1 MKQALLPSN
10 RSITVAARID
20 RPAGGHPEQSEG
32 SAFHPDSLP
41 PRCHPDPA
49 LAGKGSAFARL
60 LTRAA
65 RIDCPAGG
73 HPERSEGS
81 AFHSDARPP
90 KPWHRRGWLLSFA
103 RLLTRAARIL
113 TLSRAQRG
121 ICFISLLLTFH
132 SPLVT
137 VVSAQ
142 GITPQSIITTVA
154 GGSWQFRGDGGPAID
169 APLGT
174 IQGVAVDSAGNV
186 YVADPDNFL
195 ILKISPDGIL
205 TIVAGNGLL
214 GFSGDGGPA
223 TSASLPVPVGVA
235 LDAAGSLYI
244 ATLRR
249 IHKVSADGIITTVAG
264 NGEDGFSGDGGP
276 ATSATFDTI
285 SGVAVDTSGNL
296 YIADSHNQ
304 RIRKVG
310 LDGIITTVAGS
321 GDTGYFNGGFSGDNG
336 PATSALL
343 SQPADVAV
351 DAAGNLYIA
360 DEQNDRIR
368 KVGLDGII
376 TTVVGGAF
384 PAMAF
389 RPQVLL
395 LIDPAGWR

>member
-1 MKQALLPSN
+1 MPQREFSFAPAGARSRLGIAYPGLTPGAILCRPLRGSESPTTPRPPSSSGRSVRRAGEKFGLEQVMKQALLPSN

-154 GGSWQFRGDGGPAID
+154 GGFVAISRRRWTGHRCAPGNHSGSRGG
-169 APLGT
+169 LGR
-174 IQGVAVDSAGNV
+174 QCVCCRS
-186 YVADPDNFL
+186 
-195 ILKISPDGIL
+195 
-205 TIVAGNGLL
+205 
-214 GFSGDGGPA
+214 
-223 TSASLPVPVGVA
+223 
-235 LDAAGSLYI
+235 
-244 ATLRR
+244 
-249 IHKVSADGIITTVAG
+249 
-264 NGEDGFSGDGGP
+264 
-276 ATSATFDTI
+276 
-285 SGVAVDTSGNL
+285 
-296 YIADSHNQ
+296 
-304 RIRKVG
+304 
-310 LDGIITTVAGS
+310 
-321 GDTGYFNGGFSGDNG
+321 
-336 PATSALL
+336 
-343 SQPADVAV
+343 
-351 DAAGNLYIA
+351 
-360 DEQNDRIR
+360 
-368 KVGLDGII
+368 
-376 TTVVGGAF
+376 
-384 PAMAF
+384 
-389 RPQVLL
+389 
-395 LIDPAGWR
+395 

>member
-1 MKQALLPSN
+1 MTALRAVILSRAKDLLFILTPYPHDVIPIPPWRERDLLLPACL
-10 RSITVAARID
+10 R
-20 RPAGGHPEQSEG
+20 
-32 SAFHPDSLP
+32 
-41 PRCHPDPA
+41 
-49 LAGKGSAFARL
+49 ARL
-60 LTRAA
+60 GLTALRAVILSGA
-65 RIDCPAGG
+65 KD
-73 HPERSEGS
+73 
-81 AFHSDARPP
+81 
-90 KPWHRRGWLLSFA
+90 LLF
-103 RLLTRAARIL
+103 IL
-113 TLSRAQRG
+113 TLALRSLGIGGAGFCPLPACLRAQRG